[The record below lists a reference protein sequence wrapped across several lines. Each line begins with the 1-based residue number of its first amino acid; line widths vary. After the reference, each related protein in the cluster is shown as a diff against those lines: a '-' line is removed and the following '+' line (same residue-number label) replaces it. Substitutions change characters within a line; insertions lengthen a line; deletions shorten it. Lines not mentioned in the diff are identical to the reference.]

1 MEGMGEMVPTETVV
15 DGATVDLKPASS
27 IGKSIRVRVV
37 LRVNELGS
45 RLVSL
50 VTSVE
55 TAGGSG
61 VVVVVVE
68 VVVVVVVVVDVEVV
82 EVGVVLVEG
91 VILTL
96 LVVDTKGAF
105 VVVVVAVVGALG
117 NTTLTN
123 PDVIMG
129 NPVVVVVG
137 VVLAVTG
144 LTVVK
149 DGFEGRSRSANRLI
163 NDGELLE

>member
-68 VVVVVVVVVDVEVV
+68 VVVVVVVDVEVV